1 MSASRKPQAGEPVA
15 LSANALADAYRAADI
30 VLGKDGG
37 FSAGEQKN
45 LQNNYISIDY
55 RSYIGETF
63 NAGEALSFEYLTFG
77 EQTWPEN
84 EDDLIRYSSKVNQK
98 KHRHVTTSVDYG
110 LSNKHFGIIKAAEE
124 TGVRRWNIKLQ
135 IKGLVYVRCLMFA
148 DAWAVG
154 PPVQVFDSTYGRKYP
169 CGNWYGSVPVI
180 SKGRAVLID
189 DPSVIPDDTTA
200 DFARYPRIQEC
211 LIDLG

>member
-45 LQNNYISIDY
+45 LQNNYITISY
-55 RSYIGETF
+55 RSRSGETF
-63 NAGEALSFEYLTFG
+63 NVGEAMSFEYLLFG

-84 EDDLIRYSSKVNQK
+84 EDDLIRYSSKVNEK
-98 KHRHVTTSVDYG
+98 KHRHLTTSLDYG

-124 TGVRRWNIKLQ
+124 TGSREWNFKLQ

-154 PPVQVFDSTYGRKYP
+154 PPVAAFDPTYGRKYP

-180 SKGRAVLID
+180 SKGRAVIID
-189 DPSVIPDDTTA
+189 DPSVVEDTLQTPYH
-200 DFARYPRIQEC
+200 RYPRIQEC

>member
-1 MSASRKPQAGEPVA
+1 MSSSRKPQAGEPVA

-37 FSAGEQKN
+37 FIAGEQKN
-45 LQNNYISIDY
+45 LQNNYITISY
-55 RSYIGETF
+55 RSRIGETF
-63 NAGEALSFEYLTFG
+63 NVGEAISFEHLTFSG
-77 EQTWPEN
+77 QASAEN

-98 KHRHVTTSVDYG
+98 NHSHNVASLDSG

-124 TGVRRWNIKLQ
+124 TSSRQWNFKLQ

-148 DAWAVG
+148 NAWAVG
-154 PPVQVFDSTYGRKYP
+154 PPVATYDPTYGRKYP

-180 SKGRAVLID
+180 SKGRFVVID
-189 DPSVIPDDTTA
+189 DPSVSQT
-200 DFARYPRIQEC
+200 YPRIQEC